1 MNGAEIREHV
11 CVGWLYAEDPNPLL
25 QAKNCIITPHIAW
38 ATKEARSRLLDL
50 AVDNIQAF
58 VDGNPK
64 NVVLPR
70 NIVKA

>member
-1 MNGAEIREHV
+1 MNMCVLDGYTLRIRIRCCRPKIV
-11 CVGWLYAEDPNPLL
+11 SSRLILPR
-25 QAKNCIITPHIAW
+25 